1 MVSPAFQLGKGAGAL
16 SGAEAVGLYLSGR
29 GPGQDIRS
37 PGGGR
42 HPDRLPRPGA
52 GNPSNVCPGMR
63 KARRRSAPEIL
74 RSERAMNIKLE
85 RAEAKAYVD
94 QIYRKVAKRWQERVT
109 DAEFMKRLSSGT
121 LSKKALRMFFKN
133 WAAYTIEINTLEAA
147 TYHKH
152 IHFFRKHRDLMAAMA
167 QKLADELVHPKPPG
181 HIHVVLETAKAL
193 GIAEDDVFVSPM
205 LAEFRAKIDYFRAIV
220 WEGTMAEFYAAGA
233 TEEQFGYWAGE
244 VFNALT
250 RHYGLTAKEAVYF
263 SLHEEAD
270 TREHEDGIM
279 GHGSF
284 RRLVLQRLLEDGA
297 EVRPGYTLEY
307 CALTAI
313 DLHGVVLQAALHAA
327 ERE

>member
-1 MVSPAFQLGKGAGAL
+1 MPQTR
-16 SGAEAVGLYLSGR
+16 R
-29 GPGQDIRS
+29 GGT
-37 PGGGR
+37 
-42 HPDRLPRPGA
+42 A
-52 GNPSNVCPGMR
+52 
-63 KARRRSAPEIL
+63 EIL
-74 RSERAMNIKLE
+74 TNSERFLTSRSNRMAVKMS
-85 RAEAKAYVD
+85 AGDAKAYVD
-94 QIYRKVAKRWQERVT
+94 ELYRKVAKRWEERVT
-109 DAEFMKRLSSGT
+109 RSQFMKELTAGRLP
-121 LSKKALRMFFKN
+121 KKTFRMFFKN

-167 QKLADELVHPKPPG
+167 QKLADELMHPKPPG

-263 SLHEEAD
+263 SLHEEGLRASMRMASWAMEAFD
-270 TREHEDGIM
+270 VWCC
-279 GHGSF
+279 S
-284 RRLVLQRLLEDGA
+284 VCW
-297 EVRPGYTLEY
+297 RP
-307 CALTAI
+307 APK
-313 DLHGVVLQAALHAA
+313 
-327 ERE
+327 

>member
-1 MVSPAFQLGKGAGAL
+1 
-16 SGAEAVGLYLSGR
+16 
-29 GPGQDIRS
+29 
-37 PGGGR
+37 
-42 HPDRLPRPGA
+42 
-52 GNPSNVCPGMR
+52 
-63 KARRRSAPEIL
+63 
-74 RSERAMNIKLE
+74 
-85 RAEAKAYVD
+85 
-94 QIYRKVAKRWQERVT
+94 
-109 DAEFMKRLSSGT
+109 
-121 LSKKALRMFFKN
+121 
-133 WAAYTIEINTLEAA
+133 
-147 TYHKH
+147 
-152 IHFFRKHRDLMAAMA
+152 
-167 QKLADELVHPKPPG
+167 
-181 HIHVVLETAKAL
+181 
-193 GIAEDDVFVSPM
+193 M

-250 RHYGLTAKEAVYF
+250 CHYGLTATEAVYF

-284 RRLVLQRLLEDGA
+284 RRMVLQRLLEDGA

-313 DLHGVVLQAALHAA
+313 DLHGVVLQAALNAA